1 MQKSSAIQKISG
13 VSLNEVKNFVLGNY
27 IGILWFH
34 RIFSPRKLQRIL
46 KINLFSLSC
55 ISLNSYKIM

>member
-1 MQKSSAIQKISG
+1 MSILISVHQKNFAEIICNTEISG

-34 RIFSPRKLQRIL
+34 RF
-46 KINLFSLSC
+46 FHHE
-55 ISLNSYKIM
+55 SYKEF

>member
-13 VSLNEVKNFVLGNY
+13 VSLNEVKNFVLANY

-34 RIFSPRKLQRIL
+34 RYFHHE
-46 KINLFSLSC
+46 
-55 ISLNSYKIM
+55 SYKEF